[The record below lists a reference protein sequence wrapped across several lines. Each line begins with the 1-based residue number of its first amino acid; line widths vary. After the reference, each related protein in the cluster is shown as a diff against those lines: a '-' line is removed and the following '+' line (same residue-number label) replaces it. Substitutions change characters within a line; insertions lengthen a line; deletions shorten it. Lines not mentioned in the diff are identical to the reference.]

1 MLCAVRF
8 KPRPPHPIFG
18 TEWIPRGL
26 EYRPYH
32 PHLDDEP
39 EGGWAGMDERK
50 FKCSA
55 TLERYLVEFYGE
67 IKGLFIDLPP
77 LDDLPSVEDSDVLCN
92 IANRFRSHADRAKL
106 LDFRALVLKQA
117 LDCFGALSEEARAK
131 VALPTILGEVPP
143 GELLSHRIIQADML
157 SMRSELIELKVWVS
171 VLKELLDYIY
181 RRTHYMEEFLL
192 RHPADHLCPVTFGM
206 LVEQLGS
213 TFGKFLR
220 RPVDSFLRPY
230 YHPKVIPRDDVV
242 TPNIG
247 IDEAPRHVSSAP
259 PALRLRNHP

>member
-1 MLCAVRF
+1 MLRAVRF
-8 KPRPPHPIFG
+8 KQRPPHPNSERRG

-67 IKGLFIDLPP
+67 IKTLFVDLPP

-92 IANRFRSHADRAKL
+92 IADHFRSHVDPRA
-106 LDFRALVLKQA
+106 
-117 LDCFGALSEEARAK
+117 E

-143 GELLSHRIIQADML
+143 GELLVQRVIQADML

-171 VLKELLDYIY
+171 VFLEVIDFIG
-181 RRTHYMEEFLL
+181 RRAAYMEEFLV
-192 RHPADHLCPVTFGM
+192 RHPADHQCPVTFNM
-206 LVEQLGS
+206 LVERFGS
-213 TFGKFLR
+213 TFGKLVVG
-220 RPVDSFLRPY
+220 PIDQLLRPY
-230 YHPKVIPRDDVV
+230 YRPKVIPRDDTV
-242 TPNIG
+242 TPSIG
-247 IDEAPRHVSSAP
+247 IDEAPRHVSNVS
-259 PALRLRNHP
+259 PALKQRNHP

>member
-1 MLCAVRF
+1 MLRTVRF
-8 KPRPPHPIFG
+8 KPRPPHPDSG

-39 EGGWAGMDERK
+39 EGGWTGMDERK

-92 IANRFRSHADRAKL
+92 MANRFDSHADHAKL
-106 LDFRALVLKQA
+106 FLFRDLLLKEA
-117 LDCFGALSEEARAK
+117 LDCFGALSEEARK
-131 VALPTILGEVPP
+131 QVVLPTIIGEVPL
-143 GELLSHRIIQADML
+143 GELLSHRVIQADML

-171 VLKELLDYIY
+171 MLKELLDYIF
-181 RRTHYMEEFLL
+181 RRANYMEEFVL
-192 RHPADHLCPVTFGM
+192 RHPADHLCPITFDM
-206 LVEQLGS
+206 LVEHLGS
-213 TFGKFLR
+213 AFGKRLR
-220 RPVDSFLRPY
+220 RPINYFLRPFRA
-230 YHPKVIPRDDVV
+230 KVIPQDDVV

-247 IDEAPRHVSSAP
+247 IDEAPRHVSSP
-259 PALRLRNHP
+259 SPALRLRNHS